1 MSKQVTPGP
10 CPPLDP
16 ALIRW
21 LNDKFP
27 ERSPTVGENFG
38 QLMWRGGIRE
48 VVRILEV
55 EMERQDTTHVPKDAK
70 AKEASHSSRRT
81 PGPRGSA

>member
-1 MSKQVTPGP
+1 MPKQVNPGP

-16 ALIRW
+16 ALVRW

-27 ERSPTVGENFG
+27 EQSPKLGENFG

-48 VVRILEV
+48 VVRTLEV
-55 EMERQDTTHVPKDAK
+55 EMERQDTAHVHENPK
-70 AKEASHSSRRT
+70 AKGA
-81 PGPRGSA
+81 A

>member
-1 MSKQVTPGP
+1 MPKQVTPGP

-27 ERSPTVGENFG
+27 ERSPNLGENFG

-55 EMERQDTTHVPKDAK
+55 EMERQDTANVHENPQAK
-70 AKEASHSSRRT
+70 GAAQAARRSPSSR
-81 PGPRGSA
+81 